1 MRRLSLSL
9 SSVLVSCG
17 IISPPCYTQLYLY
30 NPEYYMYCPIA
41 LYQYDVI
48 QSCNG
53 RMNEINYITVYFVS

>member
-17 IISPPCYTQLYLY
+17 IISPPCYTQLYLC
-30 NPEYYMYCPIA
+30 NPEYYMYCPIS

-48 QSCNG
+48 QSCNC
-53 RMNEINYITVYFVS
+53 RMN